1 MKFCN
6 IYTKIETVEFKK
18 FSNCDFRY
26 RNILRLF
33 KFSWIGKIE
42 KLA

>member
-6 IYTKIETVEFKK
+6 IYTKIETVEFKR
-18 FSNCDFRY
+18 FSNCDFKY
-26 RNILRLF
+26 RNDLRSF
-33 KFSWIGKIE
+33 KFSQIGKIE